1 MVEKLCNWREEKE
14 NYVDVMK
21 NCVYVFYNVGSGTR
35 AHARAHVHR
44 HTQAAVGARC

>member
-14 NYVDVMK
+14 NDEDVMK
-21 NCVYVFYNVGSGTR
+21 NCVYVFYNGVTS
-35 AHARAHVHR
+35 AHAHIHA